1 MIELFKQP
9 VTLILLLLFVYP
21 IIKGFIFKFSSE
33 NLKGSI
39 NGVFQSIS
47 FLISLFI
54 GIYYTKK
61 IFIQHDQGIY
71 EKIYKNIPL
80 KAIEFINNRPLVI
93 YALLMPF
100 VVLMIYTFMSF
111 VSNMISRIIL
121 YPLFDGIEYKLRSK
135 SVFFKRIVGAIFQ
148 VPKALCYVI
157 IFTFILNFLSLLK
170 ITDTYNKYLEESNIY
185 NYISKEIV
193 IPLTNS
199 KLAKRLP
206 NIVNNS
212 FKIVVK
218 EANTTESN
226 LPNSLN
232 SPNNPKV
239 ITYYNGI
246 TLEQGVQSNDEIN
259 KFAINLVKNKNGTRE
274 KARVIYNWVGS
285 KIVYDDQ
292 KANRV
297 LNNNFEVKSGA
308 IPTYNSKTGICFDYS
323 CLLVAMC
330 RANNI
335 KVRIITGQG
344 FNGNNWVSHAWNQV
358 YIPDE
363 NKWIN
368 VDSTFLIGGDYFDS
382 NRFLIDHKQENKA
395 GEW

>member
-1 MIELFKQP
+1 MIDLFKEP
-9 VTLILLLLFVYP
+9 LTLILLLLFIYP
-21 IIKGFIFKFSSE
+21 VIKGFIYKFSSE

-39 NGVFQSIS
+39 QGAFQSVS
-47 FLISLFI
+47 FLGSLLL

-61 IFIQHDQGIY
+61 IFLQHNVGMY

-80 KAIEFINNRPLVI
+80 KAIEFINSKPLVI
-93 YALLMPF
+93 YVLFMPLVVLIIYSVINF
-100 VVLMIYTFMSF
+100 VVNL
-111 VSNMISRIIL
+111 ISHITI
-121 YPLFDGIEYKLRSK
+121 YPLFDSIEDKLKNK
-135 SVFFKRIVGAIFQ
+135 SVFFKRFVGAIFQ
-148 VPKALCYVI
+148 VPKAICYVI
-157 IFTFILNFLSLLK
+157 VITFMLNFLSLLK
-170 ITDTYNKYLEESNIY
+170 ITDSYNKYLEESQLY
-185 NYISKEIV
+185 NYISKEVV

-218 EANTTESN
+218 EANTQEPN
-226 LPNSLN
+226 LQNKQN
-232 SPNNPKV
+232 V

-259 KFAINLVKNKNGTRE
+259 KFAINLTKNKNGTRQ
-274 KARVIYNWVGS
+274 KAELIYNWVGS
-285 KIVYDDQ
+285 EIVYDDA

-297 LNNNFEVKSGA
+297 LNNDLGVKSGA
-308 IPTYNSKTGICFDYS
+308 VPTFNSKSGICFDYA
-323 CLLVAMC
+323 CLFAAMSK
-330 RANNI
+330 ANNI

-358 YIPDE
+358 YLEGE

-368 VDSTFLIGGDYFDS
+368 VDPTFLIGGDYFDS
-382 NRFLIDHKQENKA
+382 ERFVIDHKQQSIA

>member
-1 MIELFKQP
+1 LFKEP
-9 VTLILLLLFVYP
+9 LTLILLLLFIYP
-21 IIKGFIFKFSSE
+21 VIKGFIYKFSSE

-39 NGVFQSIS
+39 QGAFQSVS
-47 FLISLFI
+47 FLGSLLL

-61 IFIQHDQGIY
+61 IFLQHNVGMY

-80 KAIEFINNRPLVI
+80 KAIEFINSKPLVI
-93 YALLMPF
+93 YVLFMPLVVLIIYSVINF
-100 VVLMIYTFMSF
+100 VVNL
-111 VSNMISRIIL
+111 ISHITI
-121 YPLFDGIEYKLRSK
+121 YPLFDSIEDKLKNK
-135 SVFFKRIVGAIFQ
+135 SVFFKRFVGAIFQ
-148 VPKALCYVI
+148 VPKAICYVI
-157 IFTFILNFLSLLK
+157 VITFMLNFLSLLK
-170 ITDTYNKYLEESNIY
+170 ITDSYNKYLEESQLY
-185 NYISKEIV
+185 NYISKEVV

-218 EANTTESN
+218 EANTQEPN
-226 LPNSLN
+226 LQNKQN
-232 SPNNPKV
+232 V

-259 KFAINLVKNKNGTRE
+259 KFAINLTKNKNGTRQ
-274 KARVIYNWVGS
+274 KAELIYNWVGS
-285 KIVYDDQ
+285 EIVYDDA

-297 LNNNFEVKSGA
+297 LNNDLGVKSGA
-308 IPTYNSKTGICFDYS
+308 VPTFNSKSGICFDYA
-323 CLLVAMC
+323 CLFAAMSK
-330 RANNI
+330 ANNI

-358 YIPDE
+358 YLEGE

-368 VDSTFLIGGDYFDS
+368 VDPTFLIGGDYFDS
-382 NRFLIDHKQENKA
+382 ERFVIDHKQQSIA

>member
-1 MIELFKQP
+1 MIDLFKEP
-9 VTLILLLLFVYP
+9 LTLILLLLFIYP
-21 IIKGFIFKFSSE
+21 VIKGFIYKFSSE

-39 NGVFQSIS
+39 QGAFQSVS
-47 FLISLFI
+47 FLGSLLL

-61 IFIQHDQGIY
+61 IFLQHNVGMY

-80 KAIEFINNRPLVI
+80 KAIEFINSKPLVI
-93 YALLMPF
+93 YVLFMPLVVLIIYSVINF
-100 VVLMIYTFMSF
+100 VVNL
-111 VSNMISRIIL
+111 ISHITI
-121 YPLFDGIEYKLRSK
+121 YPLFDSIEDKLKNK
-135 SVFFKRIVGAIFQ
+135 SVFFKRFVGAIFQ
-148 VPKALCYVI
+148 VPKAICYVI
-157 IFTFILNFLSLLK
+157 VITFMLNFLSLLK
-170 ITDTYNKYLEESNIY
+170 ITDSYNKYLEESQLY
-185 NYISKEIV
+185 NYISKEVV

-218 EANTTESN
+218 EANTQEPN
-226 LPNSLN
+226 LQNKQN
-232 SPNNPKV
+232 G

-259 KFAINLVKNKNGTRE
+259 KFAINLTKNKNGTRQ
-274 KARVIYNWVGS
+274 KAELIYNWVGS
-285 KIVYDDQ
+285 EIVYDDA

-297 LNNNFEVKSGA
+297 LNNDLGVKSGA
-308 IPTYNSKTGICFDYS
+308 VPTFNSKSGICFDYA
-323 CLLVAMC
+323 CLFAAMSK
-330 RANNI
+330 ANNI

-358 YIPDE
+358 YLEGE

-368 VDSTFLIGGDYFDS
+368 VDPTFLIGGDYFDS
-382 NRFLIDHKQENKA
+382 ERFVIDHKQQSIA

>member
-1 MIELFKQP
+1 MFREPI
-9 VTLILLLLFVYP
+9 TLILVFFFIYP

-33 NLKGSI
+33 NLKGTVQGMS
-39 NGVFQSIS
+39 QSIS
-47 FLISLFI
+47 FLSSLFI

-61 IFIQHDQGIY
+61 IFIQHNEGTF
-71 EKIYKNIPL
+71 EKIYNSIPL
-80 KAIEFINNRPLVI
+80 KAIEFVNDKPLVI
-93 YALLMPF
+93 YVLLMPL
-100 VVLMIYTFMSF
+100 VVLIIYTIINL
-111 VSNMISRIIL
+111 VVDLISRVTI
-121 YPLFDGIEYKLRSK
+121 YPLFDSIEDRLKNK
-135 SVFFKRIVGAIFQ
+135 NGHFKRIVGAIFQ
-148 VPKALCYVI
+148 IPKAICYVI
-157 IFTFILNFLSLLK
+157 VITFMLNFLSLLK
-170 ITDTYNKYLEESNIY
+170 ITDTYNKYLEESQVY
-185 NYISKEIV
+185 NYISKQVV

-218 EANTTESN
+218 EANTQE
-226 LPNSLN
+226 PNAAN
-232 SPNNPKV
+232 KQRV

-246 TLEQGVQSNDEIN
+246 TLEEAIKSNDEIN
-259 KFAINLVKNKNGTRE
+259 LFANNQVKGKSGTRE
-274 KARVIYNWVGS
+274 KARAIYNWVGS
-285 KIVYDDQ
+285 EIVYDDE

-297 LNNNFEVKSGA
+297 LNNDLKVKSGA
-308 IPTYNSKTGICFDYS
+308 IPTYESKSGICFDYAS
-323 CLLVAMC
+323 LFVAMC

-358 YIPDE
+358 YVDGE

-368 VDSTFLIGGDYFDS
+368 VDPTFLIGGNYFDS
-382 NRFLIDHKQENKA
+382 KRFVIDHKEDSIA